1 MNILQGIIIGIVQ
14 GLTEFLPVSSSAHLV
29 FIQKL
34 LGVESSLAFDT
45 FLHLGSLL
53 AVLIFFRADIYK
65 LLNAWLFS
73 VEDITKHRFKEGFYE
88 DPYKRLAWYVILAT
102 IPVGIVGIL
111 FESQVDAL
119 FAGALYVPG
128 FFLFVT
134 GTILYLSQR
143 IASGEID
150 MSHMGWAQSLFMGL
164 AQACAIMPGLSRS
177 GTTIA
182 AGLVAGLDKEFAAK
196 FSFILSI
203 PAIFG
208 AFIVQL
214 KDKFVELFLHIH
226 SRAFRRF
233 RIGCGE
239 HYAGNERKRRIQAHA
254 PKRAFLCV
262 ERAVILLCRQL
273 NGVMVRVIGLHH
285 HPAGGIG
292 ASRTS
297 RNLGNMFM

>member
-1 MNILQGIIIGIVQ
+1 MDIIQGIIIGIVQ
-14 GLTEFLPVSSSAHLV
+14 GLTEFLPVSSSAHLI
-29 FIQKL
+29 FIQNL

-65 LLNAWLFS
+65 MLRAWWLS
-73 VEDITKHRFKEGFYE
+73 LGDILQNRFKEGFYS
-88 DPYKRLAWYVILAT
+88 DPYKILAWYVILAT
-102 IPVGIVGIL
+102 IPVGVVGVL

-143 IASGEID
+143 MASGQID
-150 MSHMGWAQSLFMGL
+150 MSHMGWFQSLFMGL
-164 AQACAIMPGLSRS
+164 GQACAIMPGLSRS

-182 AGLVAGLDKEFAAK
+182 AGLVIGLDKEFAAK

-208 AFIVQL
+208 AFILQL
-214 KDKFVELFLHIH
+214 KD
-226 SRAFRRF
+226 
-233 RIGCGE
+233 
-239 HYAGNERKRRIQAHA
+239 
-254 PKRAFLCV
+254 
-262 ERAVILLCRQL
+262 
-273 NGVMVRVIGLHH
+273 IGLSMSGDG
-285 HPAGGIG
+285 AAIILGFVAAFVSGYLAIKWLLDLIQNRSLDIFAYYCWIVGIVV
-292 ASRTS
+292 
-297 RNLGNMFM
+297 FMGSIAHIF